1 MEKLE
6 ISGSQINCFLKGE
19 ITLADDFKLSQLNL
33 NGVME
38 ISGQNKVKMNV
49 TIGGTLANPIFRYI

>member
-1 MEKLE
+1 M
-6 ISGSQINCFLKGE
+6 
-19 ITLADDFKLSQLNL
+19 SQLNL

-38 ISGQNKVKMNV
+38 ILGQNKVKMNI